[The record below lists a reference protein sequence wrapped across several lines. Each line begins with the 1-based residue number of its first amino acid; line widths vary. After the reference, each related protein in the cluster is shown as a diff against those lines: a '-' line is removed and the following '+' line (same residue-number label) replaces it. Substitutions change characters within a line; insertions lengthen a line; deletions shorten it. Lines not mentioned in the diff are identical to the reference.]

1 MPLIYKERKNW
12 ERVLTLACSMVKKQ
26 RKERNREEWNVALD
40 RKETDRS
47 YLYGRMLAVAEKIE
61 ESTYSE
67 TDNGRVTNARR
78 YMNTFSQ
85 RPFDTWMVIEESIQ
99 PYLTKLKR
107 DRIKQYNYYEKELH
121 EIQNTFDVKTFK
133 NNSKLD
139 GLYLLGFHSQWYE
152 MTCGKQNIENK
163 KEEE

>member
-1 MPLIYKERKNW
+1 MVGVKDIADILFGIENKGILEIVDENGKRLYAEVAKRLLPCIWNGQHIPYDYVQKAVDKASMPLSYKERKNW

-67 TDNGRVTNARR
+67 TDKGRVTMRE
-78 YMNTFSQ
+78 
-85 RPFDTWMVIEESIQ
+85 DI
-99 PYLTKLKR
+99 
-107 DRIKQYNYYEKELH
+107 
-121 EIQNTFDVKTFK
+121 
-133 NNSKLD
+133 
-139 GLYLLGFHSQWYE
+139 
-152 MTCGKQNIENK
+152 
-163 KEEE
+163 